1 MWYLFVDT
9 SNAEKNIVQAL
20 QNYYWTAPEQGRMCH
35 NILKPRCCISF
46 NFQYCCLKVWWRKNR
61 NSSALANL
69 KTSMGIL
76 VNLVHAVSPLVWLPL
91 PQTYHTA
98 AQFFACTMGWGGSFF
113 LLSMNIIYILD
124 WILICFLLLV
134 WTGGRRKGVTLA
146 HILWF
151 TTGSDQEPL
160 LGFKLHP
167 TLLFTEVDN
176 SFLPSAN
183 TCINAITLPTPSLN
197 VSLPSD
203 EKLFDLYDCAF
214 LNGYFGNH

>member
-1 MWYLFVDT
+1 
-9 SNAEKNIVQAL
+9 
-20 QNYYWTAPEQGRMCH
+20 
-35 NILKPRCCISF
+35 
-46 NFQYCCLKVWWRKNR
+46 
-61 NSSALANL
+61 
-69 KTSMGIL
+69 MGIL

-134 WTGGRRKGVTLA
+134 WTGGIRKGVTLA
-146 HILWF
+146 HTLWF

-160 LGFKLHP
+160 LGF
-167 TLLFTEVDN
+167 TEVDN
-176 SFLPSAN
+176 SLLPLAN

-214 LNGYFGNH
+214 LNGYFGNHYLLQSLMVIAVLFDQTVVVKFY